1 VLCLH
6 KALYSLH
13 QAPRAWNAKVDDTLM
28 SLGFQR
34 RSSEH
39 GVYTRR
45 THTGQLVLGVYVD
58 DLIITD
64 TSSKAIITFKTK
76 VKNKFQMSD
85 LGLLSYYISI
95 EFRQSEDGIFLCQ
108 KAYTGKLLERCSLG
122 GCNPTTS
129 PMESQLKLS
138 R

>member
-6 KALYSLH
+6 KALYDLR
-13 QAPRAWNAKVDDTLM
+13 QAPRAWNAKVDDMLM

-45 THTGQLVLGVYVD
+45 THTGQLVLGVYID

-76 VKNKFQMSD
+76 MKNKFQMSD
-85 LGLLSYYISI
+85 LGLLSYCISI
-95 EFRQSEDGIFLCQ
+95 EFR
-108 KAYTGKLLERCSLG
+108 
-122 GCNPTTS
+122 
-129 PMESQLKLS
+129 
-138 R
+138 